1 MSYWTSNRERIDGIV
16 KKGGKKKKTIG
27 KYGYFSIRRRDNR
40 LKSKTECAG

>member
-1 MSYWTSNRERIDGIV
+1 MSYRTSNRERIDGIV
-16 KKGGKKKKTIG
+16 KKGKKKKTIG